1 MQKQTCLIDV
11 KLNVFFI
18 ITVISLLSVY
28 SSEHLAFGY
37 GGPPEQ
43 SSSNNYT
50 VKIISDAEL
59 YALGE
64 TVTFS
69 GKVNKYD
76 EDRNLRISIFDSG
89 NDLTVTQKTPVNSD
103 GTFSHEILLNEKFS
117 DGKFKVKAQYGNSK
131 ATIEI
136 MSFVIQSSNDDSI
149 SSDDAEI
156 PAWIKS
162 NAGWW
167 ADGQIDDGSF
177 VEGIQ
182 FLIREGFMSVDVTEQ
197 GQVSSDG
204 AEIPAWIKSNA
215 GWWADGQI
223 DDGSFVEGIQFLIR
237 EGFMRISD

>member
-1 MQKQTCLIDV
+1 M
-11 KLNVFFI
+11 KLNTFFI

-28 SSEHLAFGY
+28 SSGHLAFGY

-43 SSSNNYT
+43 SSANNYT
-50 VKIISDAEL
+50 VKISSDVES

-69 GKVNKYD
+69 GSVNKYD
-76 EDRNLRISIFDSG
+76 EDRSLRISIFNSG

-103 GTFSHEILLNEKFS
+103 GTFTHEVLLNEKFS

-136 MSFVIQSSNDDSI
+136 ISFIVQSSDND
-149 SSDDAEI
+149 
-156 PAWIKS
+156 
-162 NAGWW
+162 
-167 ADGQIDDGSF
+167 
-177 VEGIQ
+177 
-182 FLIREGFMSVDVTEQ
+182 SVSQ
-197 GQVSSDG
+197 NG

-223 DDGSFVEGIQFLIR
+223 DDGSFVEGMQFLIR
-237 EGFMRISD
+237 EGFMSISN

>member
-1 MQKQTCLIDV
+1 M
-11 KLNVFFI
+11 KLNILFI

-28 SSEHLAFGY
+28 SSGHLAFGY

-43 SSSNNYT
+43 SSANNYT
-50 VKIISDAEL
+50 VKISSDAES

-69 GKVNKYD
+69 GSVNKYD
-76 EDRNLRISIFDSG
+76 GDRSLRISIFDSG
-89 NDLTVTQKTPVNSD
+89 NDLTVTQKTPVNPD
-103 GTFSHEILLNEKFS
+103 GTFSHEVLLNEKFS

-136 MSFVIQSSNDDSI
+136 MSFVIQSSNGDSV
-149 SSDDAEI
+149 SQDGAEI
-156 PAWIKS
+156 PAWIKN

-182 FLIREGFMSVDVTEQ
+182 FLIKEGFMK
-197 GQVSSDG
+197 
-204 AEIPAWIKSNA
+204 ISN
-215 GWWADGQI
+215 
-223 DDGSFVEGIQFLIR
+223 
-237 EGFMRISD
+237 

>member
-1 MQKQTCLIDV
+1 M
-11 KLNVFFI
+11 KLNTFFI
-18 ITVISLLSVY
+18 IAVISLLSVY
-28 SSEHLAFGY
+28 SSGHLAFGY

-43 SSSNNYT
+43 SSANNYT
-50 VKIISDAEL
+50 VKISSDVES

-69 GKVNKYD
+69 GSVNKYD
-76 EDRNLRISIFDSG
+76 EDRSLRISIFNSG

-103 GTFSHEILLNEKFS
+103 GTFSHEVLLNEKFS

-136 MSFVIQSSNDDSI
+136 ISFIVQ
-149 SSDDAEI
+149 SSDDDSVSQNGAEI

-177 VEGIQ
+177 VEGMQ
-182 FLIREGFMSVDVTEQ
+182 FLIREGFIKVDATEQ
-197 GQVSSDG
+197 GSASADG

-223 DDGSFVEGIQFLIR
+223 DDGSFVEGMQFLIR
-237 EGFMRISD
+237 EGFMSISN